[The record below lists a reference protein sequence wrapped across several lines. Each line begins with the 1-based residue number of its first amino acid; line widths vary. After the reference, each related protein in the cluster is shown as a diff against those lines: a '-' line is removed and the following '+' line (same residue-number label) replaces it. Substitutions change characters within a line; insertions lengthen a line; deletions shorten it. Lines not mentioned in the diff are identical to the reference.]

1 MIKYE
6 QYSNLLRLKILLL
19 KEGVKFEPLNL
30 FNNYLNIN
38 NFKVKRRVV
47 QPEIID
53 KQVYNISK
61 DETIIPSE
69 IIIKE
74 KENKSIVKLRFSE
87 NSHIILK
94 IDNENNLY
102 FEINGKR
109 EENIEIEL
117 VKKNNILEQEIPI
130 DIIGRKAKIGD
141 YIDIVGIDRISILFF
156 EGCYNWIDGKPC
168 KFCDLHPKEEDS
180 KYRPSLNTLKK
191 FEFDAKKWWEYYK
204 DEYLKGLEYSLKMI
218 IEKNDLKHIHIF
230 FMAGNMPKTEDVWN
244 IAEDTIRH
252 LSNNINICEFDNYLN
267 IAPHSDIE

>member
-74 KENKSIVKLRFSE
+74 KENKSIVKLRYSE

-109 EENIEIEL
+109 RSVL
-117 VKKNNILEQEIPI
+117 
-130 DIIGRKAKIGD
+130 R
-141 YIDIVGIDRISILFF
+141 
-156 EGCYNWIDGKPC
+156 
-168 KFCDLHPKEEDS
+168 
-180 KYRPSLNTLKK
+180 RPRWV
-191 FEFDAKKWWEYYK
+191 A
-204 DEYLKGLEYSLKMI
+204 
-218 IEKNDLKHIHIF
+218 
-230 FMAGNMPKTEDVWN
+230 A
-244 IAEDTIRH
+244 
-252 LSNNINICEFDNYLN
+252 
-267 IAPHSDIE
+267 

>member
-74 KENKSIVKLRFSE
+74 KENKSIVKLRYSE

-156 EGCYNWIDGKPC
+156 N
-168 KFCDLHPKEEDS
+168 
-180 KYRPSLNTLKK
+180 
-191 FEFDAKKWWEYYK
+191 A
-204 DEYLKGLEYSLKMI
+204 
-218 IEKNDLKHIHIF
+218 
-230 FMAGNMPKTEDVWN
+230 
-244 IAEDTIRH
+244 
-252 LSNNINICEFDNYLN
+252 
-267 IAPHSDIE
+267 